1 MRERVDVS
9 MAGRLRPRH
18 VRRGRGMVF
27 KRAGGR
33 LRAADAYGFTIAELL
48 IALALTGILMVTVY
62 AAMDSQR
69 NSYVASEQISD
80 IGQNLRVAVESV
92 TREIRLAGL
101 RTAGGQPAIVQA
113 APFQLIFYADVNQ
126 SCLCGA
132 GGVRVAEDVCWGYR
146 TSLSGVDA
154 PPVSCGLKT
163 TNPMGDSP
171 NDVSFYGTTVPAA
184 PTTSPSHAELITW
197 TFDSPRTSPTARDA
211 SPFRWIDG
219 DVSIDAADEGLVSN
233 DCATSAINGA
243 DLDAQLSGTGSAN
256 PLYNLYRIVA
266 MNRTSAVSTDN
277 GDDQVA
283 KVASGL
289 RGPCRS
295 DNSTDAAQLVDEL
308 GDTANRVWP
317 AFAYWIDRN
326 DDDEITNDCDGTL
339 NNTEDALYGDTD
351 GDCQFSA
358 AEFTALTAVPQSS
371 VAAAP
376 VNQEIL
382 ENIIRVDVHLTGGAQ
397 DRARAGTQV
406 GGADVDFRAR
416 HLASSATVRNQVR

>member
-1 MRERVDVS
+1 
-9 MAGRLRPRH
+9 MAFT
-18 VRRGRGMVF
+18 RG
-27 KRAGGR
+27 GGR
-33 LRAADAYGFTIAELL
+33 PQAADGFTIAELL
-48 IALALTGILMVTVY
+48 IALALTGILMITVY

-80 IGQNLRVAVESV
+80 IGQNLRVAVESA

-132 GGVRVAEDVCWGYR
+132 GGVRVAEDVCWGYP

-154 PPVSCGLKT
+154 APTSCGLKA

-197 TFDSPRTSPTARDA
+197 TFDRPANATTVGDAFPGFTITAA
-211 SPFRWIDG
+211 NE
-219 DVSIDAADEGLVSN
+219 VQVSN
-233 DCATSAINGA
+233 ACASANINSA
-243 DLDAQLSGTGSAN
+243 DLDPQLSGTGSAN
-256 PLYNLYRIVA
+256 PLYNLYRVVH

-277 GDDQVA
+277 GPPSIA

-289 RGPCRS
+289 RGPCKS
-295 DNSTDAAQLVDEL
+295 DNSTDSAELVDEV
-308 GDTANRVWP
+308 GNIWP

-326 DDDEITNDCDGTL
+326 DDDEITNNCDGTL
-339 NNTEDALYGDTD
+339 DTTEDVLFGDTD
-351 GDCQFSA
+351 GDCQFSSG
-358 AEFTALTAVPQSS
+358 EFAVLNAVPQSS
-371 VAAAP
+371 AAAAP

-397 DRARAGTQV
+397 DRARVGTQV